1 MSKVKEYYD
10 LYKLSQERIRQEQM
24 ISESLLHSIIR
35 EARKRETQFVADI
48 VSYYYSEDT
57 KKAWNKQFF
66 AKMEEYF
73 FGEVPWEFGT
83 IIAGGY
89 ERYYYRI
96 EFKMN
101 NTKYALIIPNP
112 MEITPSNL
120 AHVSFGRYELSKN
133 TYGCVWSTICAS
145 YEIQEIAEAIRK
157 EYENEKE

>member
-10 LYKLSQERIRQEQM
+10 LYKTSQERIRQEQM

-35 EARKRETQFVADI
+35 EARKKETQFIADI
-48 VSYYYSEDT
+48 VSYYYKEDT

-101 NTKYALIIPNP
+101 NTKYALIVPNP
-112 MEITPSNL
+112 REITPSNL